1 MCAAVI
7 VSGLFAWA
15 LGVYTL
21 VAMHDREQAS
31 ALLAAGALCLL
42 VGLVGRYAKEGW
54 SLLSRLPP
62 LLLAGIITLG
72 GLVPATTVAV
82 LAVRT
87 SEKASALLSSG
98 LSELTA
104 EYHARAPVLLE
115 VGVFCLLAGGAF
127 IALILLSIKESRT
140 GALP

>member
-1 MCAAVI
+1 
-7 VSGLFAWA
+7 
-15 LGVYTL
+15 
-21 VAMHDREQAS
+21 MHDREQAS

-62 LLLAGIITLG
+62 LLLAGIIALG
-72 GLVPATTVAV
+72 GLVPATAVAM

-87 SEKASALLSSG
+87 HDKVSALLSSS

-104 EYHARAPVLLE
+104 EYHAPPVLLE
-115 VGVFCLLAGGAF
+115 VGVFCLLAGIAG
-127 IALILLSIKESRT
+127 IALILLSVKESRT
-140 GALP
+140 ASGV